1 MMNELFEEMKNHKIT
16 YVCFYGDKFK
26 IEIQGGI
33 KIQASSASLIV
44 EVLKALRGQ

>member
-1 MMNELFEEMKNHKIT
+1 MNELFEEMKNHKIT

-26 IEIQGGI
+26 VEIQGGM
-33 KIQASSASLIV
+33 KIQSRSPSLMV